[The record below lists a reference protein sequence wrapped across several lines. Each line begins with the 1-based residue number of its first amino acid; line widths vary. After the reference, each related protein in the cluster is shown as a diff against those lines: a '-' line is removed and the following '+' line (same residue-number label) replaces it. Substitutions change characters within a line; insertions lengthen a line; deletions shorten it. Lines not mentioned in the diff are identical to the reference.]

1 MFERELQYFKDNQ
14 AELVSRY
21 NGQILVLMGDKVVGV
36 YPSALQAYLD
46 ASEKYKPGSYMI
58 QKCEPGEDAY
68 TVTLSSALAVPV

>member
-14 AELVSRY
+14 SELVRRY
-21 NGQILVLMGDKVVGV
+21 NGQVLVLMDKKVVGV
-36 YPSALQAYLD
+36 YPTTLHAYLD
-46 ASEKYKPGSYMI
+46 ARTKYEPGSYMI